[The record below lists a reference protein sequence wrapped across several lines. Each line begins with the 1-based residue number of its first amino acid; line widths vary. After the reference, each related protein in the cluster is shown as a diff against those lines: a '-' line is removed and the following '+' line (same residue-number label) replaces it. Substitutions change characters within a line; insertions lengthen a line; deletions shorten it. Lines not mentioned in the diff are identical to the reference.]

1 MKKQTLLL
9 LGVSMMLTL
18 TVKAQVGVNNT
29 SPKATLDITAKT
41 TDGTA
46 PEGFIGPRLTGDQIK
61 AADAQYTAVHTGMMI
76 YATAAVTTASA
87 KTVNMTAPGYYVF
100 DGTVWNKVGTSVQN
114 IYTADGTLT
123 GNRTVSQAAND
134 LAFTNT
140 ATTGTSHFTVDGNT
154 LNVDAVNNRVGI
166 GTNVPL
172 VKLDVAGAILS
183 RGGATVD
190 RQGTQ
195 IVWNDANLGG
205 AGLGYSGILNHRG
218 IGSGGF
224 VFSGTADNTT
234 FTEYMRILGD
244 GRVGIGTATPTV
256 RLDARGAGT
265 DNAIAVGGTTQ
276 SATAAGTGAIRYN
289 TTLGQLEYSN
299 GTTWV
304 ALVAGNAPS
313 YIQIK
318 NTVDQTI
325 SAAGTK
331 ILFQSTITSAGAAIT
346 YNTSTGDISLPAG
359 RTYRLDF
366 NPAYVR
372 TNWVR
377 YAFYNNTT
385 NAAISH
391 QAQADIFSD
400 TLAINSNGNLT
411 YFITTPA
418 GSPTSISLRV
428 TALGG
433 SSILGIAS
441 ANLSSNLSIQ
451 SID

>member
-1 MKKQTLLL
+1 MKKQTLFL

-134 LAFTNT
+134 LAFTST

-154 LNVDAVNNRVGI
+154 LNVDAVNSRVGI

-172 VKLDVAGAILS
+172 VRLDVAGAILN

-195 IVWNDANLGG
+195 LVWNDANLGG
-205 AGLGYSGILNHRG
+205 SGLGYSGILNHRG
-218 IGSGGF
+218 TGIGGF

-234 FTEYMRILGD
+234 FAEYMRILGN
-244 GRVGIGTATPTV
+244 GNVGIGTTSPAAKLEVSSGTANVSGLKFSNFNSSTPIGTGQTIGV
-256 RLDARGAGT
+256 DASGNVITMA
-265 DNAIAVGGTTQ
+265 NA
-276 SATAAGTGAIRYN
+276 SATTVTTTEYASTTGAIFNVNDLGYTIVTGTPQN
-289 TTLGQLEYSN
+289 ITIPAGGKALFINFMMGIDYSNPPAAGSNFAYYQATLFIDGVATNVYQTTQEGSVGGQAQFNFSTVKFLTAGAHTIDARMIRSANN
-299 GTTWV
+299 GTT
-304 ALVAGNAPS
+304 
-313 YIQIK
+313 
-318 NTVDQTI
+318 
-325 SAAGTK
+325 
-331 ILFQSTITSAGAAIT
+331 AGA
-346 YNTSTGDISLPAG
+346 NMPCRPISVS
-359 RTYRLDF
+359 F
-366 NPAYVR
+366 N
-372 TNWVR
+372 
-377 YAFYNNTT
+377 
-385 NAAISH
+385 
-391 QAQADIFSD
+391 
-400 TLAINSNGNLT
+400 
-411 YFITTPA
+411 
-418 GSPTSISLRV
+418 
-428 TALGG
+428 
-433 SSILGIAS
+433 AS
-441 ANLSSNLSIQ
+441 YLN
-451 SID
+451 